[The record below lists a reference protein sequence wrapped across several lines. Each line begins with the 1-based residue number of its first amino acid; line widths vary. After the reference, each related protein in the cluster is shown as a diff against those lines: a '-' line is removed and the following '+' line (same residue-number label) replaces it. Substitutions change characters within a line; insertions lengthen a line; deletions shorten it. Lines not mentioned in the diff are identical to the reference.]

1 MQEVKLA
8 AATKAAKAKSVVF
21 FIVFFFAIIEEIFE
35 KRNLSYE
42 VHMSLCKLLY
52 QISDDAYVTNQVPN
66 ITVVPIPVSF
76 KKSRMNRQAFRILLD
91 VTPTIA
97 KVK

>member
-1 MQEVKLA
+1 
-8 AATKAAKAKSVVF
+8 
-21 FIVFFFAIIEEIFE
+21 
-35 KRNLSYE
+35 
-42 VHMSLCKLLY
+42 MSLCKLLY